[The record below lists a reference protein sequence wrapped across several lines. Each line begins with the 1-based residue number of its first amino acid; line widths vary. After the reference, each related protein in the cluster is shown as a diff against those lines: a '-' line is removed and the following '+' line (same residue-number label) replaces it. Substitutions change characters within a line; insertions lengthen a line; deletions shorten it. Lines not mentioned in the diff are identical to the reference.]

1 MNWSNCRNKAWC
13 REYAGLTFQAIIGD
27 TFVVVCPVPMKMRI
41 AMPRGDYKRGEA
53 ADLGRAIYIKKI
65 KPQMSEEDIGKFVA
79 IDVDTEDYE
88 VGMDIGE
95 TIHTLRLRKPNGV
108 LTGQRV
114 GYRTPFSLVPRR
126 PDDV

>member
-1 MNWSNCRNKAWC
+1 
-13 REYAGLTFQAIIGD
+13 
-27 TFVVVCPVPMKMRI
+27 
-41 AMPRGDYKRGEA
+41 MPRGDYKRGEA

-88 VGMDIGE
+88 VDIQVSE
-95 TIHTLRLRKPNGV
+95 ALNRLKARHPDSA
-108 LTGQRV
+108 LTAQRV
-114 GYRTPFSLVPRR
+114 GYRTPFSFVRRR